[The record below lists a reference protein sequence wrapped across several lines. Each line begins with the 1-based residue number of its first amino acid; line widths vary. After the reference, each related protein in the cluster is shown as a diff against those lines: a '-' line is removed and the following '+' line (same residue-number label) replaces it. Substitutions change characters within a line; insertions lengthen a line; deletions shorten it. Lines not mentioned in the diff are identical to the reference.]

1 MLTGDEA
8 RAIPGR
14 DCSVL
19 NLARRFFSE
28 SLFRNSAFLIIDLAV
43 SAICAYG
50 GVALLT
56 HVFSQADVGLAA
68 AAVSAS
74 ALITFITQFGITYSI
89 PRFLPTAKNRTEM
102 INTMLTAVLLATA
115 LGSLIFMALP
125 YSRRF
130 WVLGGVVAFGAMF
143 VASTTL
149 QAGQTVLSTA
159 LVADRESD
167 KLAKWGMIPNLARVG
182 SPPVLG
188 SFGGFGA
195 FTAKVSADF
204 VAFATFGFLLA
215 RGGHRFRLKMDLA
228 TAKELTKSTSG
239 MYIAGII
246 GGLPQLLLPLII
258 LPKIGSKE
266 FTNWSI
272 ALSIGAL
279 LFSMPGM
286 VTQALLPEVALRPY
300 ERRSLLRRSSYLI
313 TVLVVPAL
321 IIGYIL
327 APVGL
332 AIFPRAIA
340 AGTLVPLRWLIV
352 AGFITMLNYVTGAI
366 LFIAKKSRMIT
377 IVNVVDAILVL
388 GLVFAWAHNT
398 TQVAIAWTIGD
409 VGNTV
414 LFGLFAYIAM
424 RQVGWRW
431 EDLGGPIA
439 TEVEPEPA
447 AAPASVT
454 ATGQMRALGVLFTL
468 ADQQRTVDT
477 YYRPY
482 QNNSLTSTTGL
493 FSLVALRAAEQL
505 RQHSSDG
512 SGHAPGNGPP
522 PPPASPVPA
531 TSLVPK
537 ASPVPP
543 TRPIRA
549 VPGVP
554 DDSAAGQ
561 QQALALLFRMA
572 ERQRKAGPAETGRHP
587 PRDRSRPRRDNE

>member
-1 MLTGDEA
+1 
-8 RAIPGR
+8 
-14 DCSVL
+14 
-19 NLARRFFSE
+19 
-28 SLFRNSAFLIIDLAV
+28 
-43 SAICAYG
+43 
-50 GVALLT
+50 
-56 HVFSQADVGLAA
+56 
-68 AAVSAS
+68 VSAS

-115 LGSLIFMALP
+115 LGSLIFLALP

-130 WVLGGVVAFGAMF
+130 WVLGGVVAFGIMF

-159 LVADRESD
+159 LVADRASD
-167 KLAKWGMIPNLARVG
+167 KLAKWGMIPNLARLG
-182 SPPVLG
+182 SPPVLA
-188 SFGGFGA
+188 SFGGFGT
-195 FTAKVSADF
+195 FTARVSADF
-204 VAFATFGFLLA
+204 VAFATFGMLLA
-215 RGGHRFRLKMDLA
+215 RGGHRFRLKMDVA
-228 TAKELTKSTSG
+228 TAKELTKSSSG
-239 MYIAGII
+239 MYVAGII

-258 LPKIGSKE
+258 LPKIGSNQ
-266 FTNWSI
+266 FADWSI

-286 VTQALLPEVALRPY
+286 VTQALLPEVALRPT

-321 IIGYIL
+321 IIGYVL
-327 APVGL
+327 APFGL
-332 AIFPRAIA
+332 AIFGKNIA
-340 AGTLVPLRWLIV
+340 SGTLVPLRWLIV

-377 IVNVVDAILVL
+377 IVNVVDAVLVL
-388 GLVFAWAHNT
+388 GLVFAWATNT

-424 RQVGWRW
+424 REVGWRW

-493 FSLVALRAAEQL
+493 FSLVALRAAEL
-505 RQHSSDG
+505 HRQHSIDG
-512 SGHAPGNGPP
+512 SGHAPGDGP
-522 PPPASPVPA
+522 PPPASPVSA
-531 TSLVPK
+531 ASLVPA
-537 ASPVPP
+537 ASPMPP
-543 TRPIRA
+543 TRPVRA
-549 VPGVP
+549 TVPGAP

-561 QQALALLFRMA
+561 QQALAVLFKMA
-572 ERQRKAGPAETGRHP
+572 ERQRTAGPVETDRHP
-587 PRDRSRPRRDNE
+587 PRDRSRPPRNNE